1 MIYAYYSSIVG
12 SFEDFNEKVQQ
23 YVEAKGIQ
31 IDENINDDSAN
42 KIHWEKR
49 KINSLVYK
57 QAKSGDQIVVHEA
70 ASIARSTLQVLEVL
84 ELLAQKGVS
93 LHFIK
98 YDSVFTPDKFYNT
111 EEFLR
116 LVKFVESDF
125 VARRTTDALARRRAA
140 GLPLGR
146 PKGRK
151 NKTRKLDQHRDEI
164 KKYLDLGINKASI
177 AKLVGCHAQTLYNY
191 LEDYDLLHETDEEN
205 IDESFLNEINFDKLN
220 AMSRSESEG
229 EMV

>member
-1 MIYAYYSSIVG
+1 MIYSYYSSIVG
-12 SFEDFNEKVQQ
+12 SYEDFDEKLKIYTKEKNIAV
-23 YVEAKGIQ
+23 
-31 IDENINDDSAN
+31 DEQINDDSAN
-42 KIHWEKR
+42 KVHWEKR

-57 QAKSGDQIVVHEA
+57 QAKSGDEIIAYEA

-84 ELLAQKGVS
+84 ELLAQKGVT

-98 YDSVFTPDKFYNT
+98 YDTKFIPEKFYKT
-111 EEFLR
+111 EDFLL
-116 LVKFVESDF
+116 LVKHVESDF

-151 NKTRKLDQHRDEI
+151 NKTRKLDQHKDEI

-191 LEDYDLLHETDEEN
+191 LEDYDLAHESDEAEVDL
-205 IDESFLNEINFDKLN
+205 DESFIDEINFDRLN
-220 AMSRSESEG
+220 AISEE
-229 EMV
+229 ETV

>member
-12 SFEDFNEKVQQ
+12 SYEHFDEKLKEYTNEKSLTVGEQ
-23 YVEAKGIQ
+23 
-31 IDENINDDSAN
+31 INDDSVN

-49 KINSLVYK
+49 RINSLIYK
-57 QAKSGDQIVVHEA
+57 QAKSGDEIIVYDA

-84 ELLAQKGVS
+84 ELLAQKSVS

-98 YDSVFTPDKFYNT
+98 YDSKFNPEKFYKT
-111 EEFLR
+111 EDFL
-116 LVKFVESDF
+116 LLIKYVESDF

-191 LEDYDLLHETDEEN
+191 LEDYDLAHEYDTEN
-205 IDESFLNEINFDKLN
+205 SNMDESFVEDINFDRLN
-220 AMSRSESEG
+220 AMSEKET
-229 EMV
+229 V

>member
-1 MIYAYYSSIVG
+1 M
-12 SFEDFNEKVQQ
+12 F
-23 YVEAKGIQ
+23 
-31 IDENINDDSAN
+31 
-42 KIHWEKR
+42 
-49 KINSLVYK
+49 L
-57 QAKSGDQIVVHEA
+57 
-70 ASIARSTLQVLEVL
+70 
-84 ELLAQKGVS
+84 
-93 LHFIK
+93 
-98 YDSVFTPDKFYNT
+98 PDKFYNT
-111 EEFLR
+111 EDFLR

-191 LEDYDLLHETDEEN
+191 LEDYDLVHETDEEN

-220 AMSRSESEG
+220 AMSESEG

>member
-12 SFEDFNEKVQQ
+12 SYEHFDEKLKEYTNEKSLTVGEQ
-23 YVEAKGIQ
+23 
-31 IDENINDDSAN
+31 INDDSVN

-49 KINSLVYK
+49 RINSLIYK
-57 QAKSGDQIVVHEA
+57 QAKSGDEIIVYEA

-84 ELLAQKGVS
+84 ELLAQKSVS

-98 YDSVFTPDKFYNT
+98 YDSKFNPEKFYKT
-111 EEFLR
+111 EDFL
-116 LVKFVESDF
+116 LLIKYVESDF

-191 LEDYDLLHETDEEN
+191 LEDYDLAHEYDTEN
-205 IDESFLNEINFDKLN
+205 SNMDESFVEDINFDRLN
-220 AMSRSESEG
+220 AMSEKET
-229 EMV
+229 V

>member
-12 SFEDFNEKVQQ
+12 SIEDFDSKLQE
-23 YVEAKGIQ
+23 YAKKKSIK
-31 IDENINDDSAN
+31 IDSQVNDDSVN

-49 KINSLVYK
+49 KINDLVYK
-57 QAKSGDQIVVHEA
+57 IAKSGDQVVAFEA

-98 YDSVFTPDKFYNT
+98 YDVVFLPEKFYKT
-111 EEFLR
+111 DDFLK
-116 LVKFVESDF
+116 LVKYVESDF

-151 NKTRKLDQHRDEI
+151 NKTRKLDQHKDEI
-164 KKYLDLGINKASI
+164 KKIFRFRD
-177 AKLVGCHAQTLYNY
+177 
-191 LEDYDLLHETDEEN
+191 
-205 IDESFLNEINFDKLN
+205 
-220 AMSRSESEG
+220 
-229 EMV
+229 